1 MKCKELN
8 MCGYLISW
16 PDGPEAAQRILWC
29 LRLSSRPK
37 LICLLSFLIE
47 ENSMTRLPQGR
58 PPRDPI
64 PTQKHPGTALL
75 SVVLSLSYTDID
87 ETLEM

>member
-1 MKCKELN
+1 
-8 MCGYLISW
+8 
-16 PDGPEAAQRILWC
+16 
-29 LRLSSRPK
+29 
-37 LICLLSFLIE
+37 
-47 ENSMTRLPQGR
+47 MTRLPQGR